1 MLRAEVRLKVTGA
14 LIKDDRAL
22 IIQLAA
28 VVSNKVTGVA
38 GEVMSRP
45 VKVIH
50 AIVISISVDLW
61 RWNGIDTVL
70 H

>member
-1 MLRAEVRLKVTGA
+1 MRTFLHSVNSAV
-14 LIKDDRAL
+14 

-38 GEVMSRP
+38 GEIMSRP
-45 VKVIH
+45 VLVIH
-50 AIVISISVDLW
+50 AIVISISVRCLFKVHIVLLS
-61 RWNGIDTVL
+61 RGIWDDSVL

>member
-1 MLRAEVRLKVTGA
+1 MRTFLHSVNSVV
-14 LIKDDRAL
+14 

-28 VVSNKVTGVA
+28 VVSNKVTGVG
-38 GEVMSRP
+38 GEVMGRTVP
-45 VKVIH
+45 VIH
-50 AIVISISVDLW
+50 AIIISIGVYLW